1 MWMTRFLVRGAFVP
15 SLAAGSRDDAIRE
28 MVAALAAAGAI
39 EAVNAD
45 DIVAAILRREQLGS
59 TGIGNGVAIPHSR
72 HPSVD
77 RLIGTLA
84 VCKRPAGLAFDAIDG
99 EPVYG
104 MVLLVSPQDQPGPH
118 LRALDSV
125 VTAFRDGTL
134 LPRLQACESAD
145 EMWELLS
152 QDRETR

>member
-1 MWMTRFLVRGAFVP
+1 MTRFLVRAAFVP
-15 SLAAGSRDDAIRE
+15 SLAAGTRDEAIRE
-28 MVAALAAAGAI
+28 MVAALASAGAI

-84 VCKRPAGLAFDAIDG
+84 VCKRAGGLAFDAIDG
-99 EPVYG
+99 EPVHV
-104 MVLLVSPQDQPGPH
+104 MV
-118 LRALDSV
+118 
-125 VTAFRDGTL
+125 
-134 LPRLQACESAD
+134 
-145 EMWELLS
+145 
-152 QDRETR
+152 

>member
-1 MWMTRFLVRGAFVP
+1 MTRFLVRGAFVP
-15 SLAAGSRDDAIRE
+15 SLAAGTRDDAIRE
-28 MVAALAAAGAI
+28 MVAALASAGAI

-77 RLIGTLA
+77 RLVGTMA
-84 VCKRPAGLAFDAIDG
+84 VCKRGGGLGFDAIDG
-99 EPVYG
+99 EPVYVL
-104 MVLLVSPQDQPGPH
+104 VLLVSPQDQPGPH

-125 VTAFRDGTL
+125 VQRFKDDTFM
-134 LPRLQACESAD
+134 PRLRACETAD
-145 EMWELLS
+145 QMWELLS
-152 QDRETR
+152 EE

>member
-1 MWMTRFLVRGAFVP
+1 MWMTRFLVRAAFVP
-15 SLAAGSRDDAIRE
+15 SLTAETRDDAIRE
-28 MVAALAAAGAI
+28 MVAALAAAGAV

-45 DIVAAILRREQLGS
+45 DIVAAVLRREQLGS

-84 VCKRPAGLAFDAIDG
+84 LTKRAGGLPFDAIDG

-125 VTAFRDGTL
+125 VCAFRDGTL
-134 LPRLQACESAD
+134 LPRLRACETAD
-145 EMWELLS
+145 QMWELVS
-152 QDRETR
+152 EERESR